1 MASINIFNL
10 DELNTEYNNN
20 LSDYY
25 NTINQ
30 YIEATK
36 INIDL
41 TDRILCKIITKEKYQ
56 KINILITELNRL
68 INQYYL
74 PYHIEIN
81 NSDISVSINTPANI
95 VYGTVTCT
103 FTVLTETTATLVVSI
118 DGTDYTKTVTL
129 GEIVTVEWLDIKIHA
144 IGQQVI
150 EAKIIENTFTTIT
163 HSNIL
168 QDVDLYLLDF
178 IPLNEL
184 TTETYDQQVI
194 MQNVTTIKNK
204 LDCYNNYLNEKIKL
218 IQKYKK
224 LSFC

>member
-1 MASINIFNL
+1 MATIKLFNL

-95 VYGTVTCT
+95 IYGTVICT
-103 FTVLTETTATLVVSI
+103 FTVLTETTATLVVNI
-118 DGTDYTKTVTL
+118 DGINYTYSVTL
-129 GEIVTVEWLDIKIHA
+129 GETVTVQWLDIKINE
-144 IGQQVI
+144 IGAQVI
-150 EAKIIENTFTTIT
+150 EVKIIENTFTTIT

-178 IPLNEL
+178 TALNEL
-184 TTETYDQQVI
+184 TTEEYDQQVI

>member
-178 IPLNEL
+178 IPLYEL

>member
-184 TTETYDQQVI
+184 TTEKYDQQVI

-204 LDCYNNYLNEKIKL
+204 LDCYNNYLNEKIIL

>member
-1 MASINIFNL
+1 MTTINLFNL

-36 INIDL
+36 INIEL

-74 PYHIEIN
+74 PHHIEIN
-81 NSDISVSINTPANI
+81 NSDISVSVNTPTNI

-103 FTVLTETTATLVVSI
+103 FTVLTATTATLVVNI
-118 DGTDYTKTVTL
+118 DGVDYTNTVTV
-129 GEIVTVEWLDIKIHA
+129 GDTITAEWLDIKIHT
-144 IGQQVI
+144 IGEQVI
-150 EAKIIENTFTTIT
+150 EVKIIENTFTTIT

-184 TTETYDQQVI
+184 TRESYDQQLI
-194 MQNVTTIKNK
+194 MQNVTTVKNK
-204 LDCYNNYLNEKIKL
+204 LDCYNNYLNEKINL
-218 IQKYKK
+218 IKKYKK

>member
-1 MASINIFNL
+1 MATIKLFNL

-95 VYGTVTCT
+95 IYGTVICT
-103 FTVLTETTATLVVSI
+103 FTVLTETTATLVVNI
-118 DGTDYTKTVTL
+118 DGTNYTYSVTL
-129 GEIVTVEWLDIKIHA
+129 GETVTVQWLDIKINE
-144 IGQQVI
+144 IGAQVI
-150 EAKIIENTFTTIT
+150 EVKIIENTFTTIT

-178 IPLNEL
+178 TALNEL
-184 TTETYDQQVI
+184 TTEEYDQQVI

>member
-1 MASINIFNL
+1 MTTINLFNL

-41 TDRILCKIITKEKYQ
+41 ADRILCKIITKEKYQ

-74 PYHIEIN
+74 QYHIEIN
-81 NSDISVSINTPANI
+81 NSDISISVNSISSI
-95 VYGTVTCT
+95 KYGTVTCT
-103 FTVLTETTATLVVSI
+103 FTVLTDTTATLVVKI
-118 DGTDYTKTVTL
+118 DGTDYSNPVTL
-129 GEIVTVEWLDIKIHA
+129 GETVTVQWLNIKIHT
-144 IGQQVI
+144 IGEQVI
-150 EAKIIENTFTTIT
+150 KLKIIENTFTTIT

-178 IPLNEL
+178 SALNEL
-184 TTETYDQQVI
+184 TTEEYDQQVI